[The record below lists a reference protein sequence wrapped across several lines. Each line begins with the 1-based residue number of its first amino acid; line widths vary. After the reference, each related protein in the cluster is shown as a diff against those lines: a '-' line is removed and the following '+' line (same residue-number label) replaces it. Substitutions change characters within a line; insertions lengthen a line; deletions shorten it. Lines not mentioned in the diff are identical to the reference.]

1 MRIIFSEIIKLFS
14 KKLFLVCLVLFFV
27 ANGFVLYYTQQN
39 NYNTS
44 YLIENK
50 AEYESMIAR
59 LENAS
64 KNQAD
69 NYLTEKLKKLQNQ
82 LHKVEDKDSVFS
94 EIMLLQ
100 NLKNQL
106 VYINGY
112 DSFIGEMQSRADRQK
127 SFSIFAEKGSFS
139 YNNLERTPKDF
150 EHLKGIELKIGNNS
164 AVESSTTFL
173 LTDLLVFALV
183 FMMCILLFNLER
195 DKGLYGLVRST
206 KNGRLNVIA
215 SKLIVLFGLTVL
227 IGCVYYTSD
236 FVISGA
242 VYGFGDLDRN
252 IQSISSF
259 ENCSL
264 KLTIWQYLLL
274 WLGGK
279 LLTMLTLSALLSVI
293 FVLIRNTGMIFII
306 SAMGFVGEYVL
317 NVTIDSAAVFNHLK
331 YINLFYLLT
340 GNNLFGNYLNL
351 NFFSQPVNIHKIF
364 VVSAVVLIVT
374 SFLICSTAFV
384 KQNQN
389 SKNSR
394 VLSAI
399 CKLVNRFS
407 PARGSVRVLSGECY
421 KHYRTSL
428 VALVLLALAF
438 FGYNNVT
445 KDIDIVYQSAEDSAY
460 SEYMQTL
467 SGEMNDEKEKYI
479 KDQEK
484 YFAELHGQLDSIVLD
499 NSLSADVKNAKS
511 EHIRN
516 ILETKGKA
524 FENVIE
530 QRDYIKA
537 VGKEYGIKPVYIN
550 NLFYKRLLENS
561 QREWEYF
568 ALLLGIVI
576 FSTSNLFA
584 CEHKNGM
591 ANLICCTKNGNLRL
605 VFSKCLVMLITLS
618 SAFVLIYL
626 PFFINFSNTFGTDS
640 LNSPIIF
647 MQDYSGINSTMTIM
661 QNIIITGLI
670 HYLVSLTLAML
681 GIMLSQLLKNNIL
694 TMIVASVIGLFPCI
708 MCVNLDSVRFFT
720 AFQNGMWQWLMPI
733 IIASAIIICAV
744 CFAFTVISFSKVR
757 LRK

>member
-1 MRIIFSEIIKLFS
+1 
-14 KKLFLVCLVLFFV
+14 
-27 ANGFVLYYTQQN
+27 
-39 NYNTS
+39 
-44 YLIENK
+44 
-50 AEYESMIAR
+50 
-59 LENAS
+59 
-64 KNQAD
+64 
-69 NYLTEKLKKLQNQ
+69 
-82 LHKVEDKDSVFS
+82 
-94 EIMLLQ
+94 
-100 NLKNQL
+100 
-106 VYINGY
+106 
-112 DSFIGEMQSRADRQK
+112 
-127 SFSIFAEKGSFS
+127 
-139 YNNLERTPKDF
+139 
-150 EHLKGIELKIGNNS
+150 
-164 AVESSTTFL
+164 
-173 LTDLLVFALV
+173 
-183 FMMCILLFNLER
+183 
-195 DKGLYGLVRST
+195 
-206 KNGRLNVIA
+206 
-215 SKLIVLFGLTVL
+215 
-227 IGCVYYTSD
+227 
-236 FVISGA
+236 
-242 VYGFGDLDRN
+242 
-252 IQSISSF
+252 
-259 ENCSL
+259 
-264 KLTIWQYLLL
+264 
-274 WLGGK
+274 
-279 LLTMLTLSALLSVI
+279 
-293 FVLIRNTGMIFII
+293 
-306 SAMGFVGEYVL
+306 
-317 NVTIDSAAVFNHLK
+317 
-331 YINLFYLLT
+331 
-340 GNNLFGNYLNL
+340 
-351 NFFSQPVNIHKIF
+351 
-364 VVSAVVLIVT
+364 
-374 SFLICSTAFV
+374 
-384 KQNQN
+384 
-389 SKNSR
+389 
-394 VLSAI
+394 
-399 CKLVNRFS
+399 
-407 PARGSVRVLSGECY
+407 
-421 KHYRTSL
+421 
-428 VALVLLALAF
+428 
-438 FGYNNVT
+438 
-445 KDIDIVYQSAEDSAY
+445 
-460 SEYMQTL
+460 
-467 SGEMNDEKEKYI
+467 KYI

-568 ALLLGIVI
+568 ALLLGVVI

-591 ANLICCTKNGNLRL
+591 ANLICCTKNGKLRL
-605 VFSKCLVMLITLS
+605 VLSKYVVMLITLS